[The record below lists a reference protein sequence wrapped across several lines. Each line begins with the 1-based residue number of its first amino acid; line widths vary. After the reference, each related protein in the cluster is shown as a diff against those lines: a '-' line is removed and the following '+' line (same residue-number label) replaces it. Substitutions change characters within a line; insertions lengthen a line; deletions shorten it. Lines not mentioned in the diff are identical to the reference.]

1 MNEFFEKIK
10 SIGKEI
16 DTEVGGVVLFGV
28 FKPAVAPQRWD
39 VIVSADWVDEDGTPA
54 IYYVAHKLQERLT
67 VDELVSLSR
76 VEALPPSTDFVRS
89 VLDAAHVTG
98 EGVKVEYRAFH
109 GILMAEAY
117 IAIANPDSRSHAP
130 LPVSTAPMS
139 ATARNRRAAAKTNR
153 RMGTSVQPGK
163 K

>member
-28 FKPAVAPQRWD
+28 FKPADAPQRWD
-39 VIVSADWVDEDGTPA
+39 VIVSADWVGEDNTPA
-54 IYYVAHKLQERLT
+54 IYYVGRKLQERLD
-67 VDELVSLSR
+67 VEELVSLSR

-89 VLDAAHVTG
+89 VLGAVRVTD
-98 EGVKVEYRAFH
+98 EGARFEYRGFN
-109 GILMAEAY
+109 GILMADAY

-139 ATARNRRAAAKTNR
+139 ATARNRRAAEKTNR
-153 RMGTSVQPGK
+153 RMGTSVKPGK

>member
-1 MNEFFEKIK
+1 MNGFFEKIK
-10 SIGKEI
+10 SIGREI
-16 DTEVGGVVLFGV
+16 EAEVGGVALFGV
-28 FKPAVAPQRWD
+28 FKPAERPQLWD

-54 IYYVAHKLQERLT
+54 IYYVGRKLQERL
-67 VDELVSLSR
+67 DETDLVSLSR
-76 VEALPPSTDFVRS
+76 VEALSPSTDFVRS
-89 VLDAAHVTG
+89 VLDAVHVTG

-130 LPVSTAPMS
+130 LPVSTAPLS
-139 ATARNRRAAAKTNR
+139 ATARNRRAAEKTNR
-153 RMGTSVQPGK
+153 RMGTSVKPGK